1 MMKKSLVLNF
11 VLLISVFVSAQ
22 SAQSENLAFL
32 SFVKKDTVLLRW
44 APMTPRLLK
53 KGLEYGYT
61 IERTDG
67 SGNIETFVI
76 KPFDK
81 SITLENKDAQN
92 FQQMIDGYLS
102 SSSLSTSEDNYT
114 FGVLI
119 LASSSN
125 KELSKLLNLSFI
137 DVEVTKGTEY
147 KYRLKLNYNGVK
159 SLSLSINSDKLSRS
173 KELTNLEGEA
183 DHKRKTAYLKWEAET
198 LETDYS
204 AYWIER
210 SEDSINYSRI
220 TETPYI
226 FFKSSDEPDKK
237 EIDYIDQT
245 VEEGN
250 TYWYRVKGINHF
262 AEIGETS
269 NTLKISMKHIL
280 KGIVKIDTIYAN
292 KFERV
297 IKGKYELTSDNDIKY
312 LKGFVLLKSKEM
324 HKGFSV
330 VGESKV
336 ETNTFDFIVD
346 SKLLSGDRNYYKV
359 GAISVDNDTVYSF
372 TRYFFTLDQE
382 PPSQPQNL
390 SGIVDSNGVVTLEWN
405 ISPEDDIRG
414 YRVFKSN
421 SMKEEFVEITEYF
434 ADTSLYF
441 DTIPLNNLTSS
452 IYYRV
457 AAVDLNFNNSIH
469 SESVKLKK
477 PDTIAPVACLFNL
490 YESTPY
496 GMSLGWVNSSSEDV
510 KESKLIARNEKGTER
525 GIVTWND
532 TLRIFTDSLAPL
544 GEKTTYY
551 IQTFDDSENEVKS
564 NEITVI
570 YETGKRPSISNLI
583 SEIDLDIKN
592 ILLMWDAPKGE
603 VYSYKIYRTK
613 NETPFRLLKTLRDSE
628 SYIDKDISINNTYS
642 YKIKVV
648 YQSGIKSSFS
658 EEVEVI
664 Y

>member
-1 MMKKSLVLNF
+1 MKKSLVLIF
-11 VLLISVFVSAQ
+11 VLLISVFISAQ

-44 APMTPRLLK
+44 APMIPRLLK

-67 SGNIETFVI
+67 LGNLETFVI

-81 SITLENKDAQN
+81 SITLENEESQN
-92 FQQMIDGYLS
+92 FQQMIDGYVS

-125 KELSKLLNLSFI
+125 KELSRLLNLNFI
-137 DVEVTKGTEY
+137 DTKIKKGTEY

-173 KELTNLEGEA
+173 KNLTNLEGEA

-210 SEDSINYSRI
+210 SEDSINYKRI
-220 TETPYI
+220 TETPYM

-262 AEIGETS
+262 AEIGEKS

-297 IKGKYELTSDNDIKY
+297 IKGKYEMTSDNDIKY
-312 LKGFVLLKSKEM
+312 LKRFVLLKSNEM
-324 HKGFSV
+324 HEGFTV
-330 VGESKV
+330 FGESKV
-336 ETNTFDFIVD
+336 EMNTFDFRID

-382 PPSQPQNL
+382 PPGQPQNL
-390 SGIVDSNGVVTLEWN
+390 SGIVDSNGVVSLNWDKN
-405 ISPEDDIRG
+405 IELDIKG

-434 ADTSLYF
+434 ADTNLYF

-469 SESVKLKK
+469 SKEIKLIK
-477 PDTIAPVACLFNL
+477 PDTISPVACLFNL
-490 YESTPY
+490 YQSEVN
-496 GMSLGWVNSSSEDV
+496 GMSLGWINSTSKDV
-510 KESKLIARNEKGTER
+510 KESQLIAREDFGNER
-525 GIVTWND
+525 NVLNWSD
-532 TLRIFTDSLAPL
+532 TLSSFTDSLALL

-551 IQTFDDSENEVKS
+551 IKTLDESKNEVIS
-564 NEITVI
+564 NELTVF
-570 YETGKRPSISNLI
+570 YETGKRPSISSLI
-583 SEIDLDIKN
+583 SEIDLVKKN
-592 ILLMWDAPKGE
+592 IVLEWKAPKGE

-613 NETPFRLLKTLRDSE
+613 NDAPFRLLKTIRDSE
-628 SYIDKDISINNTYS
+628 NYLDKDVAINNTYS
-642 YKIKVV
+642 YKVKVV

-658 EEVEVI
+658 EVLNVK